1 MGDPNDEQFNENFKK
16 ILKIIMNHEKKERFI
31 QILINDQPGT
41 MPDDDDLPNIDM
53 IYKIISKNVPDDKD
67 EREKMYGFFSE
78 KFTTMWGMRQD
89 VQTSSQKISSEQVPT
104 ERLDTDGE
112 QYEEADSDFG
122 AELEGEKSD
131 EEDSIRHIARDK
143 GATEEENVH
152 QGVKPDD
159 KRCSAI
165 GFKHNKR
172 MHYLRLEQTDEEIQK
187 MSKQEQKDLLNNV
200 KKKIKDAIQ
209 NGTVGDIAFT
219 KLKDFEKNF
228 GVKPSAEDFNAI
240 DDELDK
246 KCSNIIDLHPF
257 LPENPAE
264 MGGHPGAFV
273 NIYVEKG
280 DGTCDIWGGKKWI
293 DDSVTEYEFYQYLYK
308 KENPS
313 VIFENFKKY
322 IAEFQPDSKCK
333 PSNPMMDKDEEVLK
347 EMNFYIPM
355 SNAKN
360 EVRKGDEKI
369 HYFDFKL
376 GYKTAFLH
384 EKGKKGIE
392 YTPKRDQH
400 QSVSNKIGFR
410 AEGSTLVDQINNIS
424 PEFQKESGWHKTTKE
439 GLLGGI
445 IDPQKKYPVP
455 ERVKIQKYDQYKL
468 YLLNPGYIYDVL
480 FYNTPDQHIID
491 FCEKL
496 KIFEKEFIEENFKA
510 FHGESQH
517 AIAFIGCSLLLV
529 SGGGGI
535 SFKLIDFA
543 HPYVLA
549 SKSIDTAVKI
559 EGNTVKK
566 RVLVDD
572 DESCCAVNNYAKIQ
586 EKLKYTG
593 SSRANRLAVP
603 PDYDKHAAK
612 KKMKNIKTNASF
624 DWKINID
631 YHRWRHTF
639 ENFMGGII
647 AFVYSFHFWANS
659 RLNYKLKKTRETK
672 HEQLIKE
679 FNSYNKHFG
688 NEMTEPTSDK
698 GKKQYDPPYP
708 WAIEHKEEK
717 LQILIEKSLSNLS
730 RIPN

>member
-1 MGDPNDEQFNENFKK
+1 MSDSGNEQFNENFKK
-16 ILKIIMNHEKKERFI
+16 ILNIIMNHEKKERFI

-41 MPDDDDLPNIDM
+41 MPEDDDLPDIDM
-53 IYKIISKNVPDDKD
+53 IYKIISNNVPDDKD
-67 EREKMYGFFSE
+67 EREKMYRFISE

-89 VQTSSQKISSEQVPT
+89 VQTAAQKISSEQVPT

-112 QYEEADSDFG
+112 QYEEADPDFG

-131 EEDSIRHIARDK
+131 EEDSIRHIARDE
-143 GATEEENVH
+143 GATEEEEKFH

-172 MHYLRLEQTDEEIQK
+172 MYYLQLEKTDEEIQK

-200 KKKIKDAIQ
+200 KKQIKDAIQ
-209 NGTVGDIAFT
+209 NGKVGDIAFT

-240 DDELDK
+240 DDELDE
-246 KCSNIIDLHPF
+246 KCNNIIDLHPF

-313 VIFENFKKY
+313 VLFKNFKKY

-333 PSNPMMDKDEEVLK
+333 PSNPMMDKDKEVLK
-347 EMNFYIPM
+347 KMNFYIPM

-392 YTPKRDQH
+392 NTPKRDQH

-410 AEGSTLVDQINNIS
+410 AEGSTLVEQINNIS
-424 PEFQKESGWHKTTKE
+424 SKFQKESGWHETAKE

-445 IDPQKKYPVP
+445 IDPQKKYPIP
-455 ERVKIQKYDQYKL
+455 EWVKKQKYDQYKL

-549 SKSIDTAVKI
+549 SRERTQQ
-559 EGNTVKK
+559 EGIGRK
-566 RVLVDD
+566 LVDD
-572 DESCCAVNNYAKIQ
+572 DESCCAVNNYTKDHDLI
-586 EKLKYTG
+586 KYKG
-593 SSRANRLAVP
+593 SSYSNKLAVEL
-603 PDYDKHAAK
+603 DYDKHAAK

-624 DWKINID
+624 DWKINLD

-659 RLNYKLKKTRETK
+659 RLNYKLKKTRQPTQAQSI
-672 HEQLIKE
+672 HA
-679 FNSYNKHFG
+679 FNPYNKHLRK
-688 NEMTEPTSDK
+688 ETAEPSSDK

-708 WAIEHKEEK
+708 WAIEHKKEK